1 MQKRGD
7 FVVIGQGNEH
17 FWRVK
22 KGYGTATFIKWSIL
36 LKSKNQIKN
45 YISIAQRKEK

>member
-1 MQKRGD
+1 VQKCGD
-7 FVVIGQGNEH
+7 FVIIGQGNEY

-22 KGYGTATFIKWSIL
+22 KGYGTATFVKWSIL

-45 YISIAQRKEK
+45 YINIVERKEK